1 LSVGWAS
8 LEDREVDEDERTGPS
23 EVMPVQEQTVA
34 EPVSRRR
41 RWVGP
46 FVGGVA
52 VGALLLSVVWGLSQ
66 PKGPGP
72 ALLFQA
78 TTGTGESTGSGS
90 PSATFTMLGT
100 FKLYGTLTGSG
111 STCRGSGGYS
121 DIADGASVTVYD
133 AAGKVDAVGAITK
146 PAGLG
151 VLGCTFSI
159 VVPNV
164 PNDEKFYQ
172 IEISHR
178 GKVTVTADDARTG
191 RVSLTLGN

>member
-1 LSVGWAS
+1 MDENEGVGAS
-8 LEDREVDEDERTGPS
+8 EPG
-23 EVMPVQEQTVA
+23 QEYDVVA
-34 EPVSRRR
+34 TAPKRR

-46 FVGGVA
+46 FVGGIA

-72 ALLFQA
+72 GALFQA
-78 TTGTGESTGSGS
+78 AAGTGGTTSSAA
-90 PSATFTMLGT
+90 ATFTMLGT
-100 FKLYGTLTGSG
+100 FKLYGTSTGTS
-111 STCRGSGGYS
+111 SMCHGSGGYS
-121 DIADGASVTVYD
+121 DIADGAAVTVYD
-133 AAGKVDAVGAITK
+133 AAGKVTAVGAITQ
-146 PAGLG
+146 PSSLG

-164 PNDEKFYQ
+164 PNGEKFYQ

-178 GKVTVTADDARTG
+178 GKVTVTADDAKAG

>member
-1 LSVGWAS
+1 MA
-8 LEDREVDEDERTGPS
+8 
-23 EVMPVQEQTVA
+23 
-34 EPVSRRR
+34 
-41 RWVGP
+41 P

-72 ALLFQA
+72 GVLFQSA
-78 TTGTGESTGSGS
+78 IGSTADAEKS
-90 PSATFTMLGT
+90 PTTFTLVGT
-100 FKLYGTLTGSG
+100 FSLYGSSSSIGG
-111 STCRGSGGYS
+111 TCHGSGGYS

-146 PAGLG
+146 PQGLDG
-151 VLGCTFSI
+151 LGCTFSI
-159 VVPNV
+159 VVSAV

-178 GKVTVTADDARTG
+178 GKVTVTADDAKAG